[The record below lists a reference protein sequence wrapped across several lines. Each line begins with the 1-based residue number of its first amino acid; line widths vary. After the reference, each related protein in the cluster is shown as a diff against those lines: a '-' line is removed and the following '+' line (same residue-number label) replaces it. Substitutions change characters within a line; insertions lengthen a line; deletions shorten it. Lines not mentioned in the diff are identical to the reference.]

1 MSDRQVFVV
10 GSLNADHRIRVSR
23 IPTAGE
29 TVLGSEIAVAAGG
42 KGANQAVAAARAG
55 AAAVIIGA
63 IGDDRDGE
71 LVRHTVADE
80 NVDARF
86 VRVIPG
92 AQTGRALITVD
103 AQGENTIVVSPG
115 ANSLLTDDDFD
126 MGLRGLGA
134 GDLVLLQLETPEP
147 LVCHA
152 AHRAAD
158 AGGVVILNAAPAP
171 KSVHGLLE
179 HVDLLVVNEHELD
192 GIANLLGSRNT
203 GPAARESN
211 MELVAS
217 ATDSR
222 VVCTAGGDGAFVTH
236 GGRIEHV
243 EAISVNAADTTAAGD
258 TFIGY
263 LAAGLAADQD
273 DVIGAIETAVLAAA
287 IAVTRAGAIDAIPYR
302 DEVGVAPITMK
313 GKP

>member
-115 ANSLLTDDDFD
+115 ANSLLTADDVDN
-126 MGLRGLGA
+126 GLRGLGA

-147 LVCHA
+147 LVRYA

-158 AGGVVILNAAPAP
+158 AGGVVILNAAPVP
-171 KSVHGLLE
+171 TSMHGLLE

-192 GIANLLGSRNT
+192 GIANLLGSKDT
-203 GPAARESN
+203 GPATREDH
-211 MELVAS
+211 MEFVAS
-217 ATDSR
+217 ATGAK
-222 VVCTAGGDGAFVTH
+222 VVCTAGGDGAFATY
-236 GGRIEHV
+236 GGRIVHV
-243 EAISVNAADTTAAGD
+243 EALSVNVADTTAAGD

-273 DVIGAIETAVLAAA
+273 DVIGAIETAVRAAA
-287 IAVTRAGAIDAIPYR
+287 IAVTRAGAIDAIPHR
-302 DEVGVAPITMK
+302 DEVGVAQITVK
-313 GKP
+313 GRP